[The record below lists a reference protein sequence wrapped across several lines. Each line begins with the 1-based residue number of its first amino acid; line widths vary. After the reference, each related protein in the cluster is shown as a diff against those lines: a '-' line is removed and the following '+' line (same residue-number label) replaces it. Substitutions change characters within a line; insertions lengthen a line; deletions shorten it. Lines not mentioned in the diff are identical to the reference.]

1 MNWVDLL
8 IAAVIAWTTFRGL
21 RTGLI
26 RQVVWL
32 VAVVAGLLL
41 AGQLYRDLSANLS
54 FILDEGATRDLVAF
68 GSIILG
74 AVLAGIV
81 VGEVLRTTASML
93 MLGPLDSLGGGLV
106 GFVRGVIY
114 VQLTLLAL
122 AVFPANEALTR
133 GVDESTLSPYFLDD
147 LSIVGFGLP
156 AEFSNPLEQLDQ
168 WRETVGSF
176 FPGMP
181 TDSIPASPGQGAGDA
196 GPGN

>member
-1 MNWVDLL
+1 MP
-8 IAAVIAWTTFRGL
+8 AAASAAASAAATAAAEVGAR
-21 RTGLI
+21 
-26 RQVVWL
+26 
-32 VAVVAGLLL
+32 L
-41 AGQLYRDLSANLS
+41 ADAAAARR
-54 FILDEGATRDLVAF
+54 DEGATRDIVAF

-176 FPGMP
+176 LPGIP
-181 TDSIPASPGQGAGDA
+181 TGGIPAFPGQGARDA